1 MYKACRWFSV
11 ATLCALTG
19 MLDWL
24 IGLAVWKP
32 LDELVYTVK
41 SKRRKS
47 SVTHTAL
54 PRLQGA
60 QVQENQ
66 VMTV

>member
-1 MYKACRWFSV
+1 
-11 ATLCALTG
+11 
-19 MLDWL
+19 MLGWL

-41 SKRRKS
+41 IKRRKS
-47 SVTHTAL
+47 SKTETTL
-54 PRLQGA
+54 PGLQGV

-66 VMTV
+66 VVTV